1 MSEHAITILANMGM
15 IAFVALSAYLLLLAG
30 LISFGQQAFFAV
42 GAYASGVSS
51 ALLQWPLAP
60 TLAAGAVAAA
70 LAGLALALPTLRLGG
85 LYFAMASLAF
95 AEALRIGFELLVWQ
109 VEIDGEL
116 VGPNGA
122 DGFRDIRLLYQAGW
136 SPGDQLALIAAL
148 LALALIGLIWLE
160 RSRLGVAIRM
170 TGFDPVLAA
179 HQGVP
184 VTALRIGL
192 VCLAGALAGLG
203 GALYAHVA
211 TYVEP
216 RAFDVM
222 LGVHSLAYGLIGG
235 LGAPL
240 GPVLGVALDV
250 GLLES
255 TRVFSGYRMIV
266 FGGLVALILIVRPRG
281 LLDEATVHRLGAAL
295 DRWRERRT

>member
-1 MSEHAITILANMGM
+1 MDEHAVTILSIIGM
-15 IAFVALSAYLLLLAG
+15 LAFVALSAYLLLLAG

-42 GAYASGVSS
+42 GAYASGACS
-51 ALLQWPLAP
+51 AMAGWPLAP
-60 TLAAGAVAAA
+60 SLAVGALAAAT
-70 LAGLALALPTLRLGG
+70 AGLLLALPTLRLAG

-95 AEALRIGFELLVWQ
+95 AEALRIGFELLVWR
-109 VEIDGEL
+109 VEVDGAP

-122 DGFRDIRLLYQAGW
+122 DGFRDIRLIYQMGW
-136 SPGDQLALIAAL
+136 EPADLLALILAL
-148 LALALIGLIWLE
+148 LLLVLAGLLWLE
-160 RSRLGVAIRM
+160 RSRLGAAIRM
-170 TGFDPVLAA
+170 AGFDPMLAA
-179 HQGVP
+179 HQGVD
-184 VTALRIGL
+184 VKALRIGL

-203 GALYAHVA
+203 GGLYAHAA

-235 LGAPL
+235 LGTPL
-240 GPVLGVALDV
+240 GPILGVVLDV

-255 TRVFSGYRMIV
+255 TRVFAGYRMIV

-281 LLDEATVHRLGAAL
+281 LLDEATMHRLTAFF
-295 DRWRERRT
+295 RRPEARRA